1 VKSFCDRSFPRWVC
15 PRNIHNDFVIDFAA
29 GLEKEEILDAAAVN
43 APIWPLV
50 VYFFAV
56 LVVAGGMLGI
66 SALLGERHQDR
77 ETGEQ
82 FESGIKPTGDARVRF
97 SARYYQVAMFFVIFD
112 LESVFVIAWAVG
124 LLEVGWLGYIEIVIF
139 ILVLLAGLLYLWR
152 VGALDWGPRADRKK
166 ADRT

>member
-1 VKSFCDRSFPRWVC
+1 
-15 PRNIHNDFVIDFAA
+15 
-29 GLEKEEILDAAAVN
+29 
-43 APIWPLV
+43 
-50 VYFFAV
+50 
-56 LVVAGGMLGI
+56 MLGI

-124 LLEVGWLGYIEIVIF
+124 LLEVGWAGYIEIVVF
-139 ILVLLAGLLYLWR
+139 ILILLVGLFYLWR
-152 VGALDWGPRADRKK
+152 VGALDWGTKAQRRK
-166 ADRT
+166 ADRS

>member
-1 VKSFCDRSFPRWVC
+1 MRGFADRSSSCLFC
-15 PRNIHNDFVIDFAA
+15 PRNIHNYFIVEFAA
-29 GLEKEEILDAAAVN
+29 GLEKEEKLDAAAVN

-56 LVVAGGMLGI
+56 LVVVGGMLGI

-82 FESGIKPTGDARVRF
+82 FESGIKPTGDARVRY

-124 LLEVGWLGYIEIVIF
+124 LLDLGWAGYIEIVVF
-139 ILVLLAGLLYLWR
+139 IVILLVGLLYLWR
-152 VGALDWGPRADRKK
+152 VGALDWGPQTNRRKSGK
-166 ADRT
+166 S

>member
-1 VKSFCDRSFPRWVC
+1 LRAGFALK
-15 PRNIHNDFVIDFAA
+15 IHIIILSCELTAN
-29 GLEKEEILDAAAVN
+29 LEKEEDLDAAAVS
-43 APIWPLV
+43 APVWPLV

-56 LVVAGGMLGI
+56 LVVVGGMLGI
-66 SALLGERHQDR
+66 SAILGERHQDR

-124 LLEVGWLGYIEIVIF
+124 LLEVGWTGYIEVVIF
-139 ILVLLAGLLYLWR
+139 ILILLVGLFYLWR
-152 VGALDWGPRADRKK
+152 IGALDWGSSSHRQK
-166 ADRT
+166 TGHS

>member
-1 VKSFCDRSFPRWVC
+1 MKNFRDRSFPRWVC
-15 PRNIHNDFVIDFAA
+15 PRYIHNDSVIEFAA
-29 GLEKEEILDAAAVN
+29 GLEKEEILDAAAAN

-112 LESVFVIAWAVG
+112 LEAVFIFAWAVAFR
-124 LLEVGWLGYIEIVIF
+124 ESGWAGYSEMVVF
-139 ILVLLAGLLYLWR
+139 IGVLLAALVYLWR
-152 VGALDWGPRADRKK
+152 DGALEWGPAGKSR
-166 ADRT
+166 

>member
-1 VKSFCDRSFPRWVC
+1 M
-15 PRNIHNDFVIDFAA
+15 
-29 GLEKEEILDAAAVN
+29 DAAAVN

-56 LVVAGGMLGI
+56 LVVVGGMLGI
-66 SALLGERHQDR
+66 SVLLGERHQDR

-82 FESGIKPTGDARVRF
+82 FESGIKPTGDARVRY

-124 LLEVGWLGYIEIVIF
+124 LLEVGWTGYIEIVVF
-139 ILVLLAGLLYLWR
+139 IIILLAGLLYLWR
-152 VGALDWGPRADRKK
+152 VGALDWGPRTNRRKSSK
-166 ADRT
+166 S